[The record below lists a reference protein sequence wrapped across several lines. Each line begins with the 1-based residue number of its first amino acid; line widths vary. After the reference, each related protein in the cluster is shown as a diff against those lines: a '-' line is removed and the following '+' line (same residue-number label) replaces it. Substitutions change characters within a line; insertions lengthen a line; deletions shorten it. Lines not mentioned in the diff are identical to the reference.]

1 MTAVVVL
8 AIALFLALLLV
19 PLGLPGLWVMVG
31 IALLADVLGVGISIG
46 WVVLAGVTLL
56 ALVAELIEFAL
67 GGRMA
72 RRYGGSKRAEWGAI
86 LGGLVGVVM
95 GFPVPI
101 IGSMIG
107 AFIGAFVG
115 ALVAELSLRRGTM
128 AAARV
133 ATGALVG
140 RALAVVVK
148 TGIGATM
155 AVWLLWIAWP

>member
-8 AIALFLALLLV
+8 AIALFLALLLI

-31 IALLADVLGVGISIG
+31 IALLSDLLSVGIDIG
-46 WVVLAGVTLL
+46 WVPLAGVTAL
-56 ALVAELIEFAL
+56 ALAAEVIEFAL

-72 RRYGGSKRAEWGAI
+72 RRYGGSRRAEWGAI
-86 LGGLVGVVM
+86 VGGLVGVVV
-95 GFPVPI
+95 GFPVPV

-107 AFIGAFVG
+107 AFAGAFVG
-115 ALVAELSLRRGTM
+115 AMVAELSLRRGTR
-128 AAARV
+128 AATRA

-140 RALAVVVK
+140 RVLAVVVK